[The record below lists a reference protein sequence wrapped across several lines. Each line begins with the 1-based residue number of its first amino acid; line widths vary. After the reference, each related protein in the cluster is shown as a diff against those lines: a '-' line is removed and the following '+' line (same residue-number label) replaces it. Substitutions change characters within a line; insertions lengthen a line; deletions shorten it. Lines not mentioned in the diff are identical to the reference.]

1 MYYIYY
7 VDQSTHEIRALFP
20 SHVRDIKH
28 FEFYFISI
36 ISVFYKIFTIL
47 YINNQ
52 DCVDNYGTG
61 WIQTGWG
68 GSCNEIQFQYRE
80 CTRSTSTQ
88 NSMLNDWIRNH
99 PEPIQPQFIPISLGT
114 ITGNNINC
122 CSQLFSNL
130 SAGNALEISNINQQ
144 CQQKIISQIA
154 DVVQT
159 NQTTLNNKTNTD
171 VPTESEFDL
180 FVSQNSTM
188 LIIGILFLLLS
199 CSCSRAF
206 IVMS

>member
-1 MYYIYY
+1 MQLDYKKYNIDYGNY
-7 VDQSTHEIRALFP
+7 QSADQTWQQQRNDYKAS
-20 SHVRDIKH
+20 
-28 FEFYFISI
+28 ISGTARGYC
-36 ISVFYKIFTIL
+36 VNANGGN
-47 YINNQ
+47 NNQ

-80 CTRSTSTQ
+80 CTRSTSTE

-99 PEPIQPQFIPISLGT
+99 QEPIQPQFIPISLGT

-199 CSCSRAF
+199 CSCSGAF